1 MLITNLKHGF
11 DIISSFV
18 DKKNRHKIVFEK
30 HWNRSFIMKAYLANG
45 LFSLG
50 DRLVN
55 EQLAAAIR
63 EAVPGIELYVPQEN
77 DAIND
82 KAAYADSLAI
92 AQADLEMLQNSD
104 VLVAVLDGVEIDSG
118 VAAEIGA
125 FAMLNRPIVGVFT
138 DVRQQGR
145 DNMMKIEALVHDG
158 VENQFVYRNL
168 FVIGLIKRT
177 GVITTSIAEAVKAVE
192 TYKK

>member
-1 MLITNLKHGF
+1 
-11 DIISSFV
+11 
-18 DKKNRHKIVFEK
+18 
-30 HWNRSFIMKAYLANG
+30 MKAYLANG

-55 EQLAAAIR
+55 ERLATAIR
-63 EAVPGIELYVPQEN
+63 QAIPDIELYVPQEN

-82 KAAYADSLAI
+82 KASYADSLAI
-92 AQADLEMLQNSD
+92 AEADLTMLQTSD

-125 FAMLNRPIVGVFT
+125 FSMLNRPIVGVFT

-145 DNMMKIEALVHDG
+145 ENMMKIEALIRDG
-158 VENQFVYRNL
+158 IENQFVYRNL
-168 FVIGLIKRT
+168 FVIGLIKRN
-177 GVITTSIAEAVKAVE
+177 GVITTSIDDAVLAVQE
-192 TYKK
+192 LQQ

>member
-1 MLITNLKHGF
+1 
-11 DIISSFV
+11 
-18 DKKNRHKIVFEK
+18 
-30 HWNRSFIMKAYLANG
+30 MKAYLANG

-55 EQLAAAIR
+55 EQLAVAIR

-82 KAAYADSLAI
+82 KTAYADSLAI

-125 FAMLNRPIVGVFT
+125 FAMLDRPIVGVFT

-145 DNMMKIEALVHDG
+145 DNMMKIEALVRDG
-158 VENQFVYRNL
+158 IENQFVYRNL

-177 GVITTSIAEAVKAVE
+177 GVITTSIAEAVQAVQK
-192 TYKK
+192 YKK

>member
-1 MLITNLKHGF
+1 
-11 DIISSFV
+11 
-18 DKKNRHKIVFEK
+18 
-30 HWNRSFIMKAYLANG
+30 MKAYLANG

-82 KAAYADSLAI
+82 KTAYADSLAI
-92 AQADLEMLQNSD
+92 AQADLKMLQKSD

-125 FAMLNRPIVGVFT
+125 FAMLDRPIVGVFT

-145 DNMMKIEALVHDG
+145 DNMMKIEALVRDG
-158 VENQFVYRNL
+158 IENQFVYRNL

-177 GVITTSIAEAVKAVE
+177 GVITNSIAEAVQAVQK
-192 TYKK
+192 YKK

>member
-1 MLITNLKHGF
+1 
-11 DIISSFV
+11 
-18 DKKNRHKIVFEK
+18 
-30 HWNRSFIMKAYLANG
+30 MKAYLANG

-63 EAVPGIELYVPQEN
+63 EAIPGIELYVPQEN

-82 KAAYADSLAI
+82 KTAYADSLAI
-92 AQADLEMLQNSD
+92 AQADLEMLQKSD

-125 FAMLNRPIVGVFT
+125 FAMLNRPIIGVFT

-145 DNMMKIEALVHDG
+145 DNMQKIEALVRDG
-158 VENQFVYRNL
+158 IENQFIYRNL
-168 FVIGLIKRT
+168 FVIGLIKRK
-177 GVITTSIAEAVKAVE
+177 GIITSSIEEAVKAVQ
-192 TYKK
+192 KFNK